1 MTAMTIR
8 ARDVRTLLQLSD
20 PWHRSEPV
28 ESVWESARSTIKAL
42 IPCDAV
48 GFPIQD
54 VAHGG
59 CVSREFT
66 DKYETYLDPGACSDD
81 APYWHLFWSV
91 HCSYP
96 QRSGD
101 YITVTRPT
109 DFESRRQILNG
120 PTGEF
125 LRLNGMR
132 HEVIVPMPPLNAV
145 DYQIML
151 WRADGSGFS
160 ERDRLLLAM
169 VRPHLVAI
177 RDATFKREG
186 EPPPLTSRQRQL
198 VSLIAAGLTNRQI
211 ARHLGLSEHTV
222 RKHVE
227 NIFERLQVNSRTAA
241 VTRAFP
247 ANTSADG

>member
-28 ESVWESARSTIKAL
+28 ESVWESALSTIKAL

-48 GFPIQD
+48 SFPIQD

-125 LRLNGMR
+125 LRLS
-132 HEVIVPMPPLNAV
+132 
-145 DYQIML
+145 
-151 WRADGSGFS
+151 ADGSGFC

-177 RDATFKREG
+177 RDAT
-186 EPPPLTSRQRQL
+186 L
-198 VSLIAAGLTNRQI
+198 N
-211 ARHLGLSEHTV
+211 V
-222 RKHVE
+222 RGSP
-227 NIFERLQVNSRTAA
+227 RR
-241 VTRAFP
+241 
-247 ANTSADG
+247 

>member
-1 MTAMTIR
+1 
-8 ARDVRTLLQLSD
+8 LSQ
-20 PWHRSEPV
+20 V
-28 ESVWESARSTIKAL
+28 EAVWESALSAIKAL
-42 IPCDAV
+42 VPCDAIS
-48 GFPIQD
+48 FHIQD
-54 VAHGG
+54 IAHQL
-59 CVSREFT
+59 CASREIT
-66 DKYETYLDPGACSDD
+66 DKYETYLDPADNP
-81 APYWHLFWSV
+81 AYWNLFWSA

-101 YITVTRPT
+101 YISVTTPT
-109 DFESRRQILNG
+109 DFESRRQIVNG

-125 LRLNGMR
+125 LRANAMR
-132 HEVIVPMPPLNAV
+132 HEAIVPMPPLDAL
-145 DYQIML
+145 DYEIML
-151 WRADGSGFS
+151 WRADGSDFS

-177 RDATFKREG
+177 RDAAFKGDG

-247 ANTSADG
+247 ANMSADR

>member
-20 PWHRSEPV
+20 PLHRSEPV
-28 ESVWESARSTIKAL
+28 ESVWESALSTIKAL
-42 IPCDAV
+42 VPCDAV
-48 GFPIQD
+48 SFPIQD
-54 VAHGG
+54 IAHRG

-66 DKYETYLDPGACSDD
+66 DKYETYLDPADNP
-81 APYWHLFWSV
+81 AYWNLFWSA

-109 DFESRRQILNG
+109 DFESTRQILNG

-125 LRLNGMR
+125 LRVNAMR
-132 HEVIVPMPPLNAV
+132 HEVIVPMPPLNAM

-151 WRADGSGFS
+151 WRVDGSDFS
-160 ERDRLLLAM
+160 ERDRLLLSM

-177 RDATFKREG
+177 RDATFKRDA
-186 EPPPLTSRQRQL
+186 EPPPLTRRQGQL
-198 VSLIAAGLTNRQI
+198 LSLVAAGLTNRQI
-211 ARHLGLSEHTV
+211 ARQLGVSEHTV

-247 ANTSADG
+247 GNPAT